1 LQHPILF
8 KLSVGKLAAVIAF
21 PLLIVTSCSTTQMQ
35 DKLISKSNPS
45 LCYSMIYQK
54 DSLSDDYFSLM
65 LKEALK
71 RDLNCKDIAQ
81 EILDFRKKL
90 TGDTRGGGP
99 DSSGDPS
106 SNNYSNEGINWVTG
120 QST

>member
-1 LQHPILF
+1 
-8 KLSVGKLAAVIAF
+8 
-21 PLLIVTSCSTTQMQ
+21 MQ
-35 DKLISKSNPS
+35 EKLISKSNPS

-65 LKEALK
+65 LQEAIK

-81 EILDFRKKL
+81 EMWDFRKKL
-90 TGDTRGGGP
+90 AGDTREGSP
-99 DSSGDPS
+99 DSSGETS
-106 SNNYSNEGINWVTG
+106 SNDYSNEGINWVTG